1 MARTPTICLFVL
13 ILAMP
18 ASPLSAGELVMKN
31 GDRITGNI
39 TKIWDKEIF
48 IEPDYADE
56 FSVDQDAVEYFVSD
70 DEFTIELGDGKEV
83 DVLFDGVDDDGN
95 QVVLIGDETMAV
107 PLVQIEELDEVEDYS
122 DWEAHVDFNTT
133 VNRGNTDSLNSKMT
147 GDYSLKLGDHRHLFE
162 MLFSREEQNSISV
175 KEQDLYRYSYNYA
188 FSQRWGFGA
197 VGSYE
202 RDPIRDLERRLT
214 VGPAATWNIWDG
226 ARKDFHIQFPL
237 GYQNELI
244 GGAEEDN
251 IIAGWIMRIRYKFGR
266 PDLELYHNNSLSQN
280 IAGRTNTAI
289 KTVTGARFEITD
301 LLYVNFEVDFDW
313 ESEPAAGAES
323 EDLSVLVGLGF
334 EFE

>member
-1 MARTPTICLFVL
+1 MARTPTICLF
-13 ILAMP
+13 
-18 ASPLSAGELVMKN
+18 GELVMKN

-95 QVVLIGDETMAV
+95 QVVLIGDQTMAV

-202 RDPIRDLERRLT
+202 RDPGPGTPVDDRPCRHLEYLGRRQKGLPYSVST
-214 VGPAATWNIWDG
+214 
-226 ARKDFHIQFPL
+226 R
-237 GYQNELI
+237 
-244 GGAEEDN
+244 
-251 IIAGWIMRIRYKFGR
+251 
-266 PDLELYHNNSLSQN
+266 LS
-280 IAGRTNTAI
+280 
-289 KTVTGARFEITD
+289 E
-301 LLYVNFEVDFDW
+301 
-313 ESEPAAGAES
+313 
-323 EDLSVLVGLGF
+323 
-334 EFE
+334 